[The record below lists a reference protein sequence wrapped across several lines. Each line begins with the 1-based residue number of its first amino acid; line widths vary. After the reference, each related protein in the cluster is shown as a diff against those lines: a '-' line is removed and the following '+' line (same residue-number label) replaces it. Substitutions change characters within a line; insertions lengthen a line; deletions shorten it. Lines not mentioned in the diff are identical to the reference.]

1 MSRFHPSVS
10 WDQISSTNN
19 SAKQEY
25 TDDSGSIGDGDEESW
40 FSGAGGDSLL
50 ADSSLASVASP
61 QSFFVP
67 IHYEANY
74 QYPLLVWLHSDGF
87 NENQIDHVMPHVS
100 TRNYLATGVRGTRAA
115 DSVGHRFD
123 WHDSPAAIDAAHDKV
138 LSAVDQACQRYSVHC
153 SRIILA
159 GYRSGGTMAMRIAM
173 RNPDRFAAVASL
185 GGRMPNGG
193 KVLANLALLRKR
205 GLPMLWQVAT
215 ASSWFDRQALQS
227 DIRAAM
233 LLRAKVEI
241 RQYSGDDEMN
251 TAILSDF
258 NHWIMNRIVA
268 GNPPAAEQWQSNPV
282 CFSSN

>member
-10 WDQISSTNN
+10 WDQFSSTNSSPN
-19 SAKQEY
+19 QEY
-25 TDDSGSIGDGDEESW
+25 TDDSSSIGDGDDESW
-40 FSGAGGDSLL
+40 FSGAGGGSL
-50 ADSSLASVASP
+50 ADASLASVASP

-74 QYPLLVWLHSDGF
+74 QYPLLVWLHNDGF

-115 DSVGHRFD
+115 DSVGHQFD

-138 LSAVDQACQRYSVHC
+138 LAAVDQACQRYSVHS

-185 GGRMPNGG
+185 GGRMPSGG

-268 GNPPAAEQWQSNPV
+268 GNPPTAEQWQSNPV